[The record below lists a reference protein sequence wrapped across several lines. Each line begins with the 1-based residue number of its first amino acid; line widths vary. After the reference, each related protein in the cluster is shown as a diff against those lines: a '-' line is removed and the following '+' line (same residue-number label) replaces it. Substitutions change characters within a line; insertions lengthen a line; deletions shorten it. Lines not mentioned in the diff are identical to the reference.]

1 MYLISCSQNVNV
13 LIIDAIVV
21 FYYLDILPK
30 SLNGEKNQCLGRSAC
45 VLILVKI
52 VMFSGHFTHRNL

>member
-30 SLNGEKNQCLGRSAC
+30 SLNGEKNQCISRSAC

-52 VMFSGHFTHRNL
+52 VMFCCEASVS